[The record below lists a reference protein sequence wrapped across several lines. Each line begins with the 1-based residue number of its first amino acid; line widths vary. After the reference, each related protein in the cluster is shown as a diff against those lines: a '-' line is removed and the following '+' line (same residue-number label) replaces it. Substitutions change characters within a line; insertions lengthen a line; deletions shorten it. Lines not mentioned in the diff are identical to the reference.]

1 MFLNNI
7 IVTILGLENTLIS
20 LCFTVLTS
28 LQKFKSTI
36 YLKDVLE
43 SVATDQLRTQD
54 FEKRGGQELQ
64 KILEEQRSE

>member
-36 YLKDVLE
+36 YLKDDLE

-54 FEKRGGQELQ
+54 F
-64 KILEEQRSE
+64 